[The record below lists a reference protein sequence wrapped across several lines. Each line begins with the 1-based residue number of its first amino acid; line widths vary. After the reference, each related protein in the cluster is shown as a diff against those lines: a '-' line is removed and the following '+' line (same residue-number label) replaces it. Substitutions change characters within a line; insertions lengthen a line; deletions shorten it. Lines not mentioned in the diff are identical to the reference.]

1 MGSDSTSRRPDM
13 AAEAP
18 SDPRALLA
26 RNDMGRDEKVGIL
39 HQWEF
44 DLREAMVAEEENMP
58 AAEPPS
64 FGLAEVL
71 DALRA
76 LGATSRFHDVSTKH
90 G

>member
-1 MGSDSTSRRPDM
+1 
-13 AAEAP
+13 
-18 SDPRALLA
+18 
-26 RNDMGRDEKVGIL
+26 MGRDEKVELL

-58 AAEPPS
+58 ASESPN